1 MLQGVDVAGVHVDH
15 GVRECEGLAYGLGLL
30 VVVAQD
36 EVPDLVG
43 HAGEQLV
50 ALLLCH
56 VAALVDGVHVDLT
69 VTERVLYA
77 PPLREPEVPAL
88 PDHAAPEL
96 VAVCPEG
103 VVRPV
108 ADFGIALRAGL
119 DVGPY
124 ATVPQQIDLGFEHS
138 VYKLC
143 RRHGLCLDVE
153 HLTHLGRERDGL
165 GRAREDA
172 AALGDEALVVV
183 SPRGAGEPEEAL
195 ALLEALLGIG
205 VGIEED
211 VHVVEGA
218 HELYVTAQEH
228 AVAEHVTRHV
238 PDTNDGKVLGLD
250 VLAEFAEVTAN
261 RLPGSPRRYT
271 HLLVVVAD
279 GAAGG
284 EGVAEPEAVLGR
296 EFVSYVREGRR
307 ALVCCDDEV
316 GVVIVVA
323 RDVGRYDLLVG

>member
-1 MLQGVDVAGVHVDH
+1 MLQ
-15 GVRECEGLAYGLGLL
+15 
-30 VVVAQD
+30 
-36 EVPDLVG
+36 
-43 HAGEQLV
+43 
-50 ALLLCH
+50 
-56 VAALVDGVHVDLT
+56 GVHVDLA

-108 ADFGIALRAGL
+108 ADLGVALRASL

-124 ATVPQQIDLGFEHS
+124 ATVPQQIDLGLEH
-138 VYKLC
+138 
-143 RRHGLCLDVE
+143 RIDE
-153 HLTHLGRERDGL
+153 LGRRDGL

-172 AALGDEALVVV
+172 AALGDEALIVVR
-183 SPRGAGEPEEAL
+183 PRGAGEPEEAL
-195 ALLEALLGIG
+195 ALLEALLGVG

-238 PDTNDGKVLGLD
+238 PDT
-250 VLAEFAEVTAN
+250 
-261 RLPGSPRRYT
+261 
-271 HLLVVVAD
+271 
-279 GAAGG
+279 
-284 EGVAEPEAVLGR
+284 
-296 EFVSYVREGRR
+296 
-307 ALVCCDDEV
+307 
-316 GVVIVVA
+316 
-323 RDVGRYDLLVG
+323 